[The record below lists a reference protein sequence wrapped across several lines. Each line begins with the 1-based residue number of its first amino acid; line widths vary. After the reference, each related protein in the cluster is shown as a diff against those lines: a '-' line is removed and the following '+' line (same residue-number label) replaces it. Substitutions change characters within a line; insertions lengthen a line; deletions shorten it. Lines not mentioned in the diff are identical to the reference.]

1 MLAKSTIVRIII
13 SAVLTIVLLGVS
25 RKMSTRNPQE
35 VVKEF
40 DGIIAT
46 HTTITESKLGV
57 MPVVKVNLAGDQTA
71 QVGGVLYYAVDNGIE
86 QMTTMNHSDDITL
99 VGNLPAGEIGERLVY
114 RIELTKDGDLKAL
127 MAPAKERGYLL
138 KYKGPVS
145 AFVLIPHI
153 ILMFAGVFCSF
164 MALFYGFDLILGK
177 KKVKQAAIA
186 VLLSFFCG
194 FIGGVLIGIE
204 VTREVFGGSGWG
216 GWPIGDDVTDT
227 KTEIFLLFWLVTMI
241 FGWQGLSG
249 RKLSISNKTFG
260 SMIIVSFIITLIAFL
275 IPHSISL

>member
-1 MLAKSTIVRIII
+1 LAKNTIVRIII

-35 VVKEF
+35 VISEF
-40 DGIIAT
+40 DGIKAT

-57 MPVVKVNLAGDQTA
+57 MPVVTVNLVGDQAA
-71 QVGGVLYYAVDNGIE
+71 QVGGVLYYSVDKGIE
-86 QMTTMNHSDDITL
+86 QTSIMNHSDDMTL

-114 RIELTKDGDLKAL
+114 RIELTKDGDLKAS

-153 ILMFAGVFCSF
+153 VLMFAGVFCSF
-164 MALFYGFDLILGK
+164 MALFYGFDLMLGK

-204 VTREVFGGSGWG
+204 VTHEVFGGSGWG
-216 GWPIGDDVTDT
+216 GWPVGNDVTDT

-241 FGWQGLSG
+241 FGWAGLSG
-249 RKLSISNKTFG
+249 RKLKISNKTFG
-260 SMIIVSFIITLIAFL
+260 VMIIISFIITLAAFL

>member
-1 MLAKSTIVRIII
+1 MAKSTIVRILL

-35 VVKEF
+35 IIREF
-40 DGIIAT
+40 DGVKAT

-57 MPVVKVNLAGDQTA
+57 MPVVTVYVIGDQA
-71 QVGGVLYYAVDNGIE
+71 AHVDGVLYYAADKGIE
-86 QMTTMNHSDDITL
+86 QSTTMNHSNDTTL

-114 RIELTKDGDLKAL
+114 RLELTQDGGLKAS

-153 ILMFAGVFCSF
+153 LLMFGGVFCSF

-204 VTREVFGGSGWG
+204 VTHQVFGGGWG

-227 KTEIFLLFWLVTMI
+227 KTEIYLLFWLVTMI
-241 FGWQGLSG
+241 FGWSGLNG
-249 RKLSISNKTFG
+249 RKLKISNKTFG
-260 SMIIVSFIITLIAFL
+260 TMIIVSFIVTLAAFL
-275 IPHSISL
+275 IPHSITL